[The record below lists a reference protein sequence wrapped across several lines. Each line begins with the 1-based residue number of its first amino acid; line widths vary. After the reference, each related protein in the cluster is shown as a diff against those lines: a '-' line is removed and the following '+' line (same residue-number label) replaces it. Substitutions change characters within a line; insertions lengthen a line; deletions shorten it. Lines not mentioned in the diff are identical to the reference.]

1 MCRAYNRWLA
11 DYCKPYP
18 DRLFGIAMLPMQD
31 IEAAIG
37 EMRFA
42 RNELGF
48 RGGFLRPNPY
58 GDRKLHDPDYVPFW
72 REAEALDFCIGLHEG
87 GNSGMPTVGVDR
99 FDGRG
104 AQHIISHTM
113 EMMLAAMSM
122 IWGGVCERHPK
133 LRVGFLESGG
143 GWIAPWLDRMD
154 RHFDDKGFND
164 SGLKTR
170 PSELFRRNCWISF
183 EPVEGSI
190 GALAEY
196 IGPHKILWATDYPHR
211 DGFFPGAPAM
221 LKERMKGLS
230 AEAQRKIMAGGAMG
244 FYGLH

>member
-1 MCRAYNRWLA
+1 
-11 DYCKPYP
+11 
-18 DRLFGIAMLPMQD
+18 
-31 IEAAIG
+31 
-37 EMRFA
+37 
-42 RNELGF
+42 
-48 RGGFLRPNPY
+48 
-58 GDRKLHDPDYVPFW
+58 
-72 REAEALDFCIGLHEG
+72 
-87 GNSGMPTVGVDR
+87 
-99 FDGRG
+99 
-104 AQHIISHTM
+104 M
-113 EMMLAAMSM
+113 EMMLAAMSF

-133 LRVGFLESGG
+133 LRVAFLESGG

-164 SGLKTR
+164 SGLKMR
-170 PSELFRRNCWISF
+170 PSELFQRNCWISF

-211 DGFFPGAPAM
+211 DGFFPGAPEM

-244 FYGLH
+244 FYGLQLRRAGRAGLPDRRMTRPAEARAPR